1 MPKQGGGVLSSL
13 GEVVWRGGANF
24 KGLYMRLGGQKL
36 HLTEKFG
43 HVTRTLSVFV
53 VSRLLCFSFP
63 WRILSPYARPFL
75 TFSRP
80 LQPLRFSEWTLFQ
93 C

>member
-43 HVTRTLSVFV
+43 HVTGHSPSLSYQGF
-53 VSRLLCFSFP
+53 F
-63 WRILSPYARPFL
+63 IFL
-75 TFSRP
+75 FNG
-80 LQPLRFSEWTLFQ
+80 
-93 C
+93 